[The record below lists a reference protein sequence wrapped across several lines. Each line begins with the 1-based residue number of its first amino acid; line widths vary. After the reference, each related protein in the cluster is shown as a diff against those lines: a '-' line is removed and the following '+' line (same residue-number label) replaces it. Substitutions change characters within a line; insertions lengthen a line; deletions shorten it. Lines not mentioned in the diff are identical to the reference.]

1 MVGCMRNRMVFSFG
15 IFFLFAC
22 LPVGIGLLL
31 YWYWSDVKSMYGK
44 EDIEKLK
51 GKIGDINTSVL
62 EEHK

>member
-1 MVGCMRNRMVFSFG
+1 MKNRMIFCFG

-31 YWYWSDVKSMYGK
+31 YWYWTDVKRIYNKG
-44 EDIEKLK
+44 EIE
-51 GKIGDINTSVL
+51 GKINDIKTSVL